1 MMWRILIGAAVG
13 GGLGFGYYKWVGCS
27 TGSCPLTSNP
37 FMSTLY
43 GLIVGILVASSFH

>member
-1 MMWRILIGAAVG
+1 MWRILIGATIG
-13 GGLGFGYYKWVGCS
+13 GGLGFGYYKLVGCS